1 MSKFNL
7 PPHLELRSK
16 SSADLRVKNS
26 RHPTVV
32 EISPIPLPKDPN
44 PAHIKS
50 IEPAGSKIVYRQ
62 FFDSL
67 NSPTDYTHL
76 RKKSATRS
84 VTRTSSVIPP
94 LQSGTSGEIILPS
107 FRKITIE
114 SLANLPS
121 GSIMRGEVSPTT
133 PGPVEETRNV
143 QRKSEGIR
151 NRAKV
156 RNMQELLK
164 NKTELITL
172 GNLQAAIETV
182 SKTVRVI

>member
-7 PPHLELRSK
+7 PSHFELRSK
-16 SSADLRVKNS
+16 SSADLRARNS

-32 EISPIPLPKDPN
+32 DISPIPLPRDPN
-44 PAHIKS
+44 QANIKN

-62 FFDSL
+62 FFDSV
-67 NSPTDYTHL
+67 NSPTDYTHI

-84 VTRTSSVIPP
+84 VTRTSSIIPP
-94 LQSGTSGEIILPS
+94 LQNCNSGDIILPS
-107 FRKITIE
+107 FRKTTIE

-121 GSIMRGEVSPTT
+121 GSMLRGEVSPTT
-133 PGPVEETRNV
+133 PGPVEETKNV

-151 NRAKV
+151 NKTKV
-156 RNMQELLK
+156 RNIKELLK

-172 GNLQAAIETV
+172 GNLQAAVETV
-182 SKTVRVI
+182 SKTVRII